1 MTSTA
6 NILNIHDPASFSS
19 NEIPTGGTASYYQ
32 GKAGIALQ
40 GGGGGGI
47 FYGFGSENSNLNDN
61 DPTLVIARGSYSPLT
76 VNHNANASSSSSNF
90 QNGGYTYPEKG
101 YHPSRTRSHSHS
113 SRIHRHSSKTNS
125 KSQSKSQS
133 KSNSKGKSSPSH
145 VIIGGR
151 KSRRIRIK
159 GMKKYLKS
167 KKNCSLMILGAD
179 TTRTNKHSKKHSKR
193 HNKKSLKI
201 YHGGNVVGWG
211 APNGGPSSHTANA
224 AYSVAG
230 VELSP
235 NDIALA
241 NPAPYSA
248 YNSCHPVV

>member
-6 NILNIHDPASFSS
+6 NILNIHDSASFSS
-19 NEIPTGGTASYYQ
+19 NEIPSGGTASYYQ

-47 FYGFGSENSNLNDN
+47 FYGFGQENSNLNDN
-61 DPTLVIARGSYSPLT
+61 DPTLVVARGSYSPLT
-76 VNHNANASSSSSNF
+76 VNHNANASSSNY

-101 YHPSRTRSHSHS
+101 YHPSRTRSHSH
-113 SRIHRHSSKTNS
+113 RIHRHSSK
-125 KSQSKSQS
+125 S
-133 KSNSKGKSSPSH
+133 KSNSNSNSKSSPSR
-145 VIIGGR
+145 VVIGGR

-159 GMKKYLKS
+159 GMKKCLKS
-167 KKNCSLMILGAD
+167 KKNYSLMILGSD
-179 TTRTNKHSKKHSKR
+179 TTRTNKHHSKKHNKKHSKKHS
-193 HNKKSLKI
+193 KKSLKI